1 MNTIESKY
9 TKIILRENL
18 REDFNKR
25 KDNLDD
31 TSKAVI
37 EEFLSD
43 ESVEFV
49 TVCTDDINIINDLNV
64 LELEC
69 LNIPVIIE
77 DLELKLPEELF
88 QDAVVQLT
96 KDHLME
102 FLKPRC
108 SPFYDELMESLGKD
122 TYLVCQYIKER
133 SEQEFEEQEHNVFTI
148 LFELF
153 YLIHDRCF
161 ENQGGY
167 FQTQDAVLDY
177 DFHII
182 Y

>member
-1 MNTIESKY
+1 MNTIESQY

-18 REDFNKR
+18 KEDFNKR
-25 KDNLDD
+25 KENLDD
-31 TSKAVI
+31 TSIAVI
-37 EEFLSD
+37 EEFLSN
-43 ESVEFV
+43 ESQEFV
-49 TVCTDDINIINDLNV
+49 TVCTDDLNIIKDLNS

-77 DLELKLPEELF
+77 DLELNLPEELF
-88 QDAVVQLT
+88 QDALVQLT
-96 KDHLME
+96 KAHLME
-102 FLKPRC
+102 FMKPHS
-108 SPFYDELMESLGKD
+108 SPFYEELMDGLGKD
-122 TYLVCQYIKER
+122 TCLVCEYIRAR
-133 SEQEFEEQEHNVFTI
+133 SEQEFEDLENDVFTI
-148 LFELF
+148 LSELF
-153 YLIHDRCF
+153 YLLHDRCF